1 MVGTMG
7 IWIPGVV
14 VLAVA
19 SVAAFTDIV
28 EYRVRNILT
37 LPLIVSG
44 LVYHAVVGGS
54 SGFAMSAGG
63 FAFGLGVLIVPW
75 LLGLMGAGD
84 AKLLAGVGAWLG
96 LSGTIVTFIAAS
108 AVTFLYATVL
118 IVYRGKLSESLA
130 LVKIIGYRF
139 LALGTYFG
147 KDDLVEQCYAGPE
160 RRLRVIPFGAM
171 VPVGIVSALLWFACT
186 KGMY

>member
-1 MVGTMG
+1 M
-7 IWIPGVV
+7 
-14 VLAVA
+14 
-19 SVAAFTDIV
+19 
-28 EYRVRNILT
+28 T

-54 SGFAMSAGG
+54 SGFATSVAG

-96 LSGTIVTFIAAS
+96 LPATIVTFIAAT
-108 AVTFLYATVL
+108 AVTFVYASVL
-118 IVYRGKLSESLA
+118 IIYRGKFRESFMLI
-130 LVKIIGYRF
+130 KIIGYRF
-139 LALGTYFG
+139 LALGSYFG
-147 KDDLVEQCYAGPE
+147 KDDLLEQCCAGSD

-171 VPVGIVSALLWFACT
+171 VPIGIVSALLWLACT